1 MSIQST
7 DSHTGLNNAAKSLSA
22 QNRLKNS
29 LCSERQANFRTR
41 GDSPSAKIVP
51 LWFNTD
57 NTGFAPPKTI
67 FGWRSD
73 WENQRRL
80 SECCHGSA
88 TVFSRTSIRD
98 SVSISTL
105 SDCLS
110 NKSGNCRKGCHKT
123 QRVDRASFKTSCPLS
138 DLSTCASIRL
148 MLGVVICE

>member
-123 QRVDRASFKTSCPLS
+123 QPVSCRSQAESDSLS
-138 DLSTCASIRL
+138 DFPTSASIRL